1 MLENI
6 ILIKSVQLYTCSKWL
21 FLFLTES
28 LSFQKQLSR
37 GVLRKSFLKICSWF
51 TGEHSYYSVILKKL
65 LCNFIEI
72 PLRHGYSPV
81 NLLHIFRTPFPK
93 STSGG
98 LLLNRI
104 NYLCQQVMNSSA
116 WHLVFVLHISQSL
129 FSFSQHIF
137 NNLLH

>member
-1 MLENI
+1 MPSVKAIMLENI
-6 ILIKSVQLYTCSKWL
+6 ILIKSVQVYTCSKWL

-81 NLLHIFRTPFPK
+81 NLLHIFRQLHIFRAPFLK
-93 STSGG
+93 DTSRW
-98 LLLNRI
+98 LLL
-104 NYLCQQVMNSSA
+104 LFC
-116 WHLVFVLHISQSL
+116 VFDYYRKIKEDSHSL
-129 FSFSQHIF
+129 
-137 NNLLH
+137 